1 MIARLVQRMVRF
13 AGRLRRSER
22 GSIALKFAFAGPAV
36 ILLGVGGI
44 DLMAVHTAK
53 ARLQSIADAAAL
65 AGAPALA
72 LATDGSA
79 ARERADAFVRGQMG
93 EWAEAPTYEA
103 SYEILDRGGQR
114 AIRVLLRGHR
124 TSFFANM
131 LPPGGWNFVGD
142 ATASTAGLTPLCVLI
157 SGATGQQNLYIKD
170 ASRMNA
176 PACLVHSNRE
186 IEVEGAA
193 SLSAA
198 SVQAVT
204 TARGFISPAASTGA
218 APIEDPFTDLDLE
231 RQGGLGVT
239 CGVAEL
245 TNRIRVVSGTHY
257 VPAGRHCGGIDARGT
272 ARVVLEPGEH
282 FFLNGHLVVDEQARL
297 EGQDV
302 VAFFDT
308 QSRFEFKAGALVS
321 LDGRKTGPYAGIVMG
336 AMRDNRQDFV
346 ISADHVESLLGVIYV
361 PSARLIVEG
370 DADVARDSAWTVIVA
385 KEMQMKGAPSLFIN
399 ANYDATDVPVPAGV
413 GPRGGARLI
422 E

>member
-1 MIARLVQRMVRF
+1 MIPRVLRRVLGF
-13 AGRLRRSER
+13 ADRLRRSER
-22 GSIALKFAFAGPAV
+22 GSIALKFAMIGPAV
-36 ILLGVGGI
+36 MLLGVGGI

-53 ARLQSIADAAAL
+53 GRLQSIADAAAL

-79 ARERADAFVRGQMG
+79 ARERADAFVRGQME

-157 SGATGQQNLYIKD
+157 SGSNGAKLLNIKD
-170 ASRMNA
+170 AGQMKA
-176 PACLVHSNRE
+176 PACLVHSNRD
-186 IEVEGAA
+186 ILVEGGNI
-193 SLSAA
+193 SAA

-204 TARGFISPAASTGA
+204 TAGGSISPSASTGA
-218 APIEDPFTDLDLE
+218 APIADPFADLDLE
-231 RQGGLGVT
+231 RQGPLGLLCTV
-239 CGVAEL
+239 VEMA
-245 TNRIRVVSGTHY
+245 NRVKVSSGTHH
-257 VPAGRHCGGIDARGT
+257 VPAGRHCGGIEASGT
-272 ARVVLEPGEH
+272 ARVLLAPGEH
-282 FFLNGHLVVDEQARL
+282 FFLKGSLVVKEDGRL
-297 EGQDV
+297 EGEDV
-302 VAFFDT
+302 ALFFDT
-308 QSRFEFKAGALVS
+308 ASKFDFTDRAQVN

-336 AMRDNRQDFV
+336 AMRDNRQDFI

-361 PSARLIVEG
+361 PSARLIVDG
-370 DADVARDSAWTVIVA
+370 TADVARDSAWTVIVA
-385 KEMQMKGAPSLFIN
+385 KEMQMKGSPSLFIN
-399 ANYDATDVPVPAGV
+399 ADYDATDVPVPAGV

>member
-131 LPPGGWNFVGD
+131 LPPGGWNFIGD

-157 SGATGQQNLYIKD
+157 SGSNGAKLLNIKD
-170 ASRMNA
+170 SSQMKA
-176 PACLVHSNRE
+176 PACLVHSNLD
-186 IEVEGAA
+186 ILVEGGNIT
-193 SLSAA
+193 AA

-204 TARGFISPAASTGA
+204 TAGGSISPSASTGA
-218 APIEDPFTDLDLE
+218 APIDDPFADLDLE
-231 RQGGLGVT
+231 RDPALGALCSPMELANRVKVSS
-239 CGVAEL
+239 GV
-245 TNRIRVVSGTHY
+245 HY
-257 VPAGRHCGGIDARGT
+257 VQAGRHCGGIEAYGA
-272 ARVVLEPGEH
+272 ARVVLAPGEH
-282 FFLNGHLVVDEQARL
+282 FFLQGALVVKEDARL

-302 VAFFDT
+302 VLFFDT
-308 QSRFEFKAGALVS
+308 MSKFDFTDRALVS

-361 PSARLIVEG
+361 PSARLIVDG

>member
-1 MIARLVQRMVRF
+1 MIARLVQHMVRF
-13 AGRLRRSER
+13 AARLRRSEQ

-72 LATDGSA
+72 LASDGSA

-131 LPPGGWNFVGD
+131 LPPGGWNFIGD

-157 SGATGQQNLYIKD
+157 SGSNGAKLLNIKD
-170 ASRMNA
+170 SSQMKA
-176 PACLVHSNRE
+176 PACLVHSNRD
-186 IEVEGAA
+186 ILVEGGNIT
-193 SLSAA
+193 AA

-204 TARGFISPAASTGA
+204 TAGGSISPSASTGA
-218 APIEDPFTDLDLE
+218 APIEDPFADLDLE
-231 RQGGLGVT
+231 RDPALGALCSPMELANRVKVSS
-239 CGVAEL
+239 GV
-245 TNRIRVVSGTHY
+245 HY
-257 VPAGRHCGGIDARGT
+257 VQAGRHCGGIEAYGA
-272 ARVVLEPGEH
+272 ARVVLAPGEH
-282 FFLNGHLVVDEQARL
+282 FFLQGALVVKEDARL

-302 VAFFDT
+302 VLFFDT
-308 QSRFEFKAGALVS
+308 MSKFDFTDRALVS

-361 PSARLIVEG
+361 PSARLIVDG

>member
-1 MIARLVQRMVRF
+1 MIGRLLQRAARF

-22 GSIALKFAFAGPAV
+22 GTIALKFAFAGPAV

-93 EWAEAPTYEA
+93 EWAEAPAYEA

-157 SGATGQQNLYIKD
+157 SGSNGVKLLNIRDSSQMK
-170 ASRMNA
+170 A
-176 PACLVHSNRE
+176 PACLVHSNRD
-186 IEVEGAA
+186 ILVEGGNIT
-193 SLSAA
+193 AA

-204 TARGFISPAASTGA
+204 TAGGSISPSASTGA
-218 APIEDPFTDLDLE
+218 APIDDPFADLDLE
-231 RQGGLGVT
+231 RDPALGVV
-239 CGVAEL
+239 CSAMELANRVKVSSGV
-245 TNRIRVVSGTHY
+245 HY
-257 VPAGRHCGGIDARGT
+257 VQAGRHCGGIEAYGA
-272 ARVVLEPGEH
+272 ARVVLAPGEH
-282 FFLNGHLVVDEQARL
+282 FFLQGALVVKEDARL
-297 EGQDV
+297 EGEDV
-302 VAFFDT
+302 VLFFDT
-308 QSRFEFKAGALVS
+308 ASKFDFTDRALVS

-361 PSARLIVEG
+361 PSARLIVDG

-385 KEMQMKGAPSLFIN
+385 KEMQMKGTPSLFIN

>member
-1 MIARLVQRMVRF
+1 MIPRALRSVLGFAR
-13 AGRLRRSER
+13 RLRRAER
-22 GSIALKFAFAGPAV
+22 GSIALKFAMIAPA
-36 ILLGVGGI
+36 IMLLGVGGI

-53 ARLQSIADAAAL
+53 GRLQSIADAAAL

-103 SYEILDRGGQR
+103 SYEILERGGQR

-142 ATASTAGLTPLCVLI
+142 ATASTAGLTPLCVLV
-157 SGATGQQNLYIKD
+157 SGSNGNQNLYVKD
-170 ASRMNA
+170 YSRMNA

-193 SLSAA
+193 ALSAA

-204 TARGFISPAASTGA
+204 TARGPISPAASSGA
-218 APIEDPFTDLDLE
+218 APIGDPFADLDLE
-231 RQGGLGVT
+231 RNGGLGVL

-245 TNRIRVVSGTHY
+245 TKRVKVSSGTHY
-257 VPAGRHCGGIDARGT
+257 IPAGRHCGGVEAFGT
-272 ARVVLEPGEH
+272 ARLILEAGEH
-282 FFLNGHLVVDEQARL
+282 FFLKGALVVKEDARL

-302 VAFFDT
+302 VLFFDQASKFDFT
-308 QSRFEFKAGALVS
+308 DRALVN
-321 LDGRKTGPYAGIVMG
+321 LDGRKEGPYAGLVMG
-336 AMRDNRQDFV
+336 AMRNNRQDFI
-346 ISADHVESLLGVIYV
+346 ISADNVESLLGVIYV

-370 DADVARDSAWTVIVA
+370 DSDVARESAWTVIVA
-385 KEMQMKGAPSLFIN
+385 HELQLKGSPSLFIN
-399 ANYDATDVPVPAGV
+399 ANYDASDVPVPEGV

-422 E
+422 Q

>member
-1 MIARLVQRMVRF
+1 MIGGLLRAASRF

-22 GSIALKFAFAGPAV
+22 GSIALKFAFAGPAI

-53 ARLQSIADAAAL
+53 GRLQSIADAAAL

-93 EWAEAPTYEA
+93 DWVDAPTYEA
-103 SYEILDRGGQR
+103 SYEILERGGQR

-142 ATASTAGLTPLCVLI
+142 ATASTAGLVPLCVLI
-157 SGATGQQNLYIKD
+157 SGSNGAKLLNIRDSGQMK
-170 ASRMNA
+170 A
-176 PACLVHSNRE
+176 PACLVHSNRD
-186 IEVEGAA
+186 ILVEGGNIT
-193 SLSAA
+193 AA

-204 TARGFISPAASTGA
+204 TAAGSISPSASTGA
-218 APIEDPFTDLDLE
+218 APIDDPFVDLDLE
-231 RQGGLGVT
+231 RRGGIGVLCT
-239 CGVAEL
+239 VIELANRVKVSSGV
-245 TNRIRVVSGTHY
+245 HY
-257 VPAGRHCGGIDARGT
+257 VPAGRHCGGIEASGA
-272 ARVVLEPGEH
+272 ARVLLAPGEH
-282 FFLNGHLVVDEQARL
+282 FFLQGALTVKEDARL
-297 EGQDV
+297 EGEDV
-302 VAFFDT
+302 VLFFDT
-308 QSRFEFKAGALVS
+308 ASKFDFTDRALVN

-336 AMRDNRQDFV
+336 AMRGNRQDFI
-346 ISADHVESLLGVIYV
+346 ISADNVESLLGVIYV

-385 KEMQMKGAPSLFIN
+385 KEMQMKGSPSLFIN
-399 ANYDATDVPVPAGV
+399 ADYDASDVPVPAGV